1 MNNKPTNNQIS
12 DSLDKTPNIYL
23 IGYRGSGKTSVGK
36 MLARLLNRPFLDMDA
51 EAVQAAGASIQDMV
65 AHHGWDAFRRL
76 ESNIVKQMA
85 LRSGHIVATGG
96 GVILDADNIRRM
108 KSSGRVIWLR
118 IKPET
123 ARNRISQDPA
133 TPGQRP
139 GLTTAGCM
147 VEIASVM
154 QHRAPLY
161 EQAADM
167 MVDAD
172 DADIETICRY
182 ILSIIVEAETA

>member
-36 MLARLLNRPFLDMDA
+36 MLARLLNRPFLDIDA

-65 AHHGWDAFRRL
+65 AHHGWEAFRRL
-76 ESNIVKQMA
+76 ESDIVKQTA
-85 LRSGHIVATGG
+85 LRSGHIIATGG
-96 GVILDADNIRRM
+96 GVILNADNIRRM

-123 ARNRISQDPA
+123 ARNRISEDPL
-133 TPGQRP
+133 TLDQRP

-147 VEIASVM
+147 AEIASVM

-161 EQAADM
+161 EQSADL

-182 ILSIIVEAETA
+182 ILAIIVEAETA

>member
-1 MNNKPTNNQIS
+1 M
-12 DSLDKTPNIYL
+12 LDKTLNIYL

-65 AHHGWDAFRRL
+65 AHHGWEAFRRL
-76 ESNIVKQMA
+76 ESNIVKQTA

-96 GVILDADNIRRM
+96 GVVLDADNIRRM

-118 IKPET
+118 IRHET
-123 ARNRISQDPA
+123 ARIRIAGDRA
-133 TPGQRP
+133 TIDQRP

-147 VEIASVM
+147 DEVESVM
-154 QHRAPLY
+154 RDRAPLY
-161 EQAADM
+161 EKASDLT
-167 MVDAD
+167 VDTD
-172 DADIETICRY
+172 DLDIETICRY
-182 ILSIIVEAETA
+182 ILSILTSTEAV